1 MENSNRNSENDFVNF
16 FKGLD
21 ESYQQYLINEMKKK
35 PPDHQPELKADM
47 AESEG
52 GPKYRQLSLKLK
64 RGKNNGFS

>member
-35 PPDHQPELKADM
+35 PPDHLPELKADM

-52 GPKYRQLSLKLK
+52 GPKSR
-64 RGKNNGFS
+64 